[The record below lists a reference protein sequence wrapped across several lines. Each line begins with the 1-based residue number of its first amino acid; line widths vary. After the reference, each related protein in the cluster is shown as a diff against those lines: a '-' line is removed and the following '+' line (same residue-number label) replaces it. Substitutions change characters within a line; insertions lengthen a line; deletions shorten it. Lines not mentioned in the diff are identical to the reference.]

1 MSVGRASLSV
11 TKTKGKLMECEIC
24 DYRQAREVIQYDTEI
39 AELEFVA
46 TCQNCH
52 DAIVCDEMETQ
63 FAIVD
68 IFPIAD

>member
-1 MSVGRASLSV
+1 
-11 TKTKGKLMECEIC
+11 MECEIC
-24 DYRQAREVIQYDTEI
+24 DYRQALEVLQYDTEI

-46 TCQNCH
+46 VCQNCH
-52 DAIVCDEMETQ
+52 DAIVCDKLETQ